1 MNSFSGWLILGNI
14 QRTHTEPREQI
25 HQVLEHKHL
34 VSCLR
39 GKCLPSAERVGE
51 GLYLACFNYQRMMY
65 WSFLNH
71 PEAQKLGINIRPDS
85 LAFLFTY
92 FKLKKNFF
100 CNIYYLM
107 WGKAITSWCFW
118 VFSTCNITYPLCK
131 QRWHA

>member
-14 QRTHTEPREQI
+14 PRTHTEPREQI
-25 HQVLEHKHL
+25 HQVLEQKHL

-39 GKCLPSAERVGE
+39 GKRLPSAERVGE

-71 PEAQKLGINIRPDS
+71 PEAHKLGINIQPYS

-100 CNIYYLM
+100 WQYLLLDVR
-107 WGKAITSWCFW
+107 KSNYLLVFW
-118 VFSTCNITYPLCK
+118 VFSTCNITYPLGK